1 MLPEK
6 HLLKKNQIYYTMKQN
21 KSQST
26 NLIPMV
32 AITILFFMWGF
43 ITSLNDILIPY
54 FKGVYSLSHFEA
66 NIVQLAF
73 FIAYFFGSLGMFLL
87 AKKGKDPIHTMGYKK
102 TLELG
107 LYVAGT
113 ACLIFSTAATL
124 NLGFGVFLIALF
136 MLGIGLT
143 FLQVAAN
150 PFVAMLGDRK
160 TASSRLNLS
169 QAFNSLGTTLGPA
182 LGGYFIFKVF
192 LENSVGADAVKI
204 PYLIL
209 GLLLGCIAL
218 FLSRIKID
226 EPRVEKKEE
235 GKKESIFKYT
245 YVWLGAIGIFFYVGA
260 EVAVGSNL
268 VAYLTSVSNGVIT
281 ESLASSYLSYYWGGA
296 MIGRF
301 LGAVSLSNIKPKQ
314 KVLYMIILA
323 IASFTLIYVI
333 NFYLHSLSIESVWY
347 FLIFM
352 LLNFIFF
359 YLGKGNPA
367 RLLGIF
373 AIVNSVLLI
382 IGMNIFNF
390 DGLWW
395 VWAMLAI
402 GLFNSIMWSN
412 IFTLAIDKLG
422 DKTSEASSILIMM
435 ILGGA
440 ILPPLQGLMADL
452 SNIRYSF
459 IVPLLG
465 YIYLIFYGFK
475 GYKINKND

>member
-1 MLPEK
+1 M
-6 HLLKKNQIYYTMKQN
+6 NQN

-26 NLIPMV
+26 NLIPMIS
-32 AITILFFMWGF
+32 ITILFFMWGF

-54 FKGVYSLSHFEA
+54 FKGVYNLTHFEA

-73 FIAYFFGSLGMFLL
+73 FIAYFVGSLAMFFL
-87 AKKGKDPIHTMGYKK
+87 AKIDKDPIHSMGYKK

-113 ACLIFSTAATL
+113 ACAIFSIAATL

-150 PFVAMLGDRK
+150 PFVAMLGK
-160 TASSRLNLS
+160 EETASSRLNLS

-192 LENSVGADAVKI
+192 LENSVGAYAVRV

-209 GLLLGCIAL
+209 AILLGVIAI
-218 FLSRIKID
+218 FIHIIKIE
-226 EPRVEKKEE
+226 EPKAEKKQED
-235 GKKESIFKYT
+235 KKDSIFKYT

-260 EVAVGSNL
+260 EVAIGSNL
-268 VAYLTSVSNGVIT
+268 VAYLTTVSKGSIS

-301 LGAVSLSNIKPKQ
+301 LGAVSLSKIKTNLKI
-314 KVLYMIILA
+314 LYMGLLA
-323 IASFTLIYVI
+323 IVSFVLIYTI
-333 NFYLHSLSIESVWY
+333 NFYLHSLSIEVVWY

-352 LLNFIFF
+352 LLNFLFF
-359 YLGKGNPA
+359 YLGKGKPA
-367 RLLGIF
+367 LLLGIF
-373 AIVNSVLLI
+373 AIVNSFLLI
-382 IGMNIFNF
+382 IGMNVFGFEGI
-390 DGLWW
+390 WW
-395 VWAMLAI
+395 VWAVLAI

-422 DKTSEASSILIMM
+422 DKTSQASSILIMM

-440 ILPPLQGLMADL
+440 ILPPLQGLVADL
-452 SNIRYSF
+452 SHSITFSF
-459 IVPLLG
+459 IVPLVAYL
-465 YIYLIFYGFK
+465 YLIFYGLK
-475 GYKINKND
+475 GYSINKSE